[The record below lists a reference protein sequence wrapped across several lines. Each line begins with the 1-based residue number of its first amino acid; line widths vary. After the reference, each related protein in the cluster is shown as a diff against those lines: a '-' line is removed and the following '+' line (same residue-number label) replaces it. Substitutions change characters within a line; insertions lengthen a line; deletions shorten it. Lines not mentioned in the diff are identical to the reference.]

1 MIYSQDGMAV
11 KIIRHDAEKGLVDYV
26 DAEDPAHQ
34 NLYCSH
40 ISEMK
45 SDEGIAEI
53 MEVIEKL

>member
-1 MIYSQDGMAV
+1 MTDKS
-11 KIIRHDAEKGLVDYV
+11 IIIHDAEKGLVDYV